1 MKKLII
7 FLGLLTSSLNTWAV
21 SDYCLFIDSNS
32 DLTYVMANDCGQIIA
47 DDNCDSGEALA
58 TCDGGSPDAGCTLS
72 SIEIDLEL
80 QQLHQRDLGRV
91 EQSTRARRMK
101 CQRQ

>member
-1 MKKLII
+1 MKKSMI
-7 FLGLLTSSLNTWAV
+7 FLGLLTFSLNTWAV
-21 SDYCLFIDSNS
+21 SDYCLFIDSNNV
-32 DLTYVMANDCGQIIA
+32 LTYVMANDCGQIIA
-47 DDNCDSGEALA
+47 DNNCESGEAFA
-58 TCDGGSPDAGCTLS
+58 TCDGGSPDTGCTLS

-80 QQLHQRDLGRV
+80 QQLHQRYLDRV